1 MAIAPLSQQATQAA
15 HFHHVSAGSIAGIVI
30 GSSVVL
36 ILLLFAIYLLARKES
51 ATLAIKIRKER
62 TELDAD
68 AIRRVEMGGTL
79 LKYELD
85 GTQHLGSELDGRK
98 HIGHELEGS
107 RDWVPE
113 LPARE
118 NMVNEVSA

>member
-15 HFHHVSAGSIAGIVI
+15 HYHHVSAGKIAGIVI
-30 GSSVVL
+30 GSSVAL
-36 ILLLFAIYLLARKES
+36 IFLLLAIYLLAGKES

-68 AIRRVEMGGTL
+68 AIRRIEMGGTL
-79 LKYELD
+79 LKFELD
-85 GTQHLGSELDGRK
+85 GTQHLGSELDGRI

-107 RDWVPE
+107 RDWVAE
-113 LPARE
+113 LPTRE